1 MKIIEKIRRKAGDN
15 ANEGAV
21 TIAFLGDSVTQ
32 GCFEIY
38 LHGDEI
44 GVIFDNEHAYHNC
57 LCKILA
63 NYYPTVPVNI
73 IKAGISGDSAPHGAM
88 RVEQDVLRFH
98 PDLVIVCFGL
108 NDAAAGEDG
117 IATYKRALSEIF
129 VKVKETGAELIFMTP
144 NMLNTRISPFLAEG
158 LCKEV
163 AEKMCTIQKDGIM
176 DMYMDAAR
184 EVCKTHGVKLC
195 DCYKKWKNLEKN
207 GVDTTALLSN
217 HINHPTREMSWL
229 FANSL
234 ADIIMEVEE

>member
-1 MKIIEKIRRKAGDN
+1 MMHIKDKIYLDR
-15 ANEGAV
+15 EGLQKEGPI
-21 TIAFLGDSVTQ
+21 TIVAFGDSVT
-32 GCFEIY
+32 
-38 LHGDEI
+38 HGAVASGEMDYET
-44 GVIFDNEHAYHNC
+44 VYWNRLKN
-57 LCKILA
+57 KILGIR
-63 NYYPTVPVNI
+63 NYVPVNVI
-73 IKAGISGDSAPHGAM
+73 NAGIGGITAIKSLDRMES
-88 RVEQDVLRFH
+88 QVLIH
-98 PDLVIVCFGL
+98 KPDLVIVCFGL
-108 NDAAAGEDG
+108 NDAAIGKDG

-129 VKVKETGAELIFMTP
+129 AKVKQAGAELIFMTP

-195 DCYKKWKNLEKN
+195 DCYKKWRNLEKN

-229 FANSL
+229 FAYSL